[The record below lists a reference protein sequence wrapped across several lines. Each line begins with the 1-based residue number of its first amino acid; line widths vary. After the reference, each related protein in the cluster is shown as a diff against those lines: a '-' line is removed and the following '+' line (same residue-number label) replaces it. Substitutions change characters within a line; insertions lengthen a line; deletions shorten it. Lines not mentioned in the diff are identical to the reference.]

1 MLDQEINQ
9 AEQEL
14 NESLNELT
22 ELEQE
27 ERVIEKGYI
36 HELEEKKIQDLKK
49 SLGAS
54 NE

>member
-14 NESLNELT
+14 KESLNELT

-27 ERVIEKGYI
+27 ERTIEKDYI

-49 SLGAS
+49 SLS
-54 NE
+54 TSTE